1 MKSLNKINAIA
12 EYKTLTKEL
21 LLFYLAAND
30 FDTYSVWICR
40 YNKDNKLIETKRFTA
55 EQEEQLLEYMC
66 SKGVSK
72 EAFFR
77 LYDKQIMPY
86 FRTEEFLRLNP
97 RICREVLDNDI
108 NTLKFFDGST
118 VTECAACVIG

>member
-40 YNKDNKLIETKRFTA
+40 YNKDNMFSISAETKSGQWRRTTF
-55 EQEEQLLEYMC
+55 Q
-66 SKGVSK
+66 GVSK
-72 EAFFR
+72 ISSR
-77 LYDKQIMPY
+77 
-86 FRTEEFLRLNP
+86 RT
-97 RICREVLDNDI
+97 
-108 NTLKFFDGST
+108 T
-118 VTECAACVIG
+118 

>member
-1 MKSLNKINAIA
+1 MKNLNKINAIA

-21 LLFYLAAND
+21 LLFYLAAYD

-86 FRTEEFLRLNP
+86 FRTE
-97 RICREVLDNDI
+97 
-108 NTLKFFDGST
+108 
-118 VTECAACVIG
+118 